1 MTEPKEVITDE
12 KRVLVVIFH
21 APVPIKYEKGKVAE
35 VRPVQPTEYTV
46 GDLPADIRDTLLEAE
61 ANAKK
66 AKAYDAMIEFLKS
79 EHDLPPDELLLYSPL
94 AMIDKMSELMKE
106 KP

>member
-1 MTEPKEVITDE
+1 MSEPKEVITDE

-21 APVPIKYEKGKVAE
+21 APVPIKYENGKVVE
-35 VRPVQPTEYTV
+35 VRQVQPTEYTV

-66 AKAYDAMIEFLKS
+66 ADVATELADAIRLFSNTAQVGLDWRIKEALEK
-79 EHDLPPDELLLYSPL
+79 L
-94 AMIDKMSELMKE
+94 DKLTEA